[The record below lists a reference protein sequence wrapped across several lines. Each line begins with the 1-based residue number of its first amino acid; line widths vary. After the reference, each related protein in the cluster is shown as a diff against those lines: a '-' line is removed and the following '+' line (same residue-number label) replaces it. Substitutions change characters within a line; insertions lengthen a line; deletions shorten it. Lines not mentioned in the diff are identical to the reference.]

1 MPCRLERRIFLLFGF
16 ISSCSIYL
24 SLFYSSSGL
33 CSAGFYGGVGWQL
46 LGRLSTLGARFGVY
60 ELSCAFITG
69 AESLATWL
77 ASEYV
82 VSLYVQII
90 NGLSLNV

>member
-1 MPCRLERRIFLLFGF
+1 MPRRLGRQIVLMFGF
-16 ISSCSIYL
+16 ISSRAIYL

-69 AESLATWL
+69 A
-77 ASEYV
+77 
-82 VSLYVQII
+82 
-90 NGLSLNV
+90 